1 MKMTSAEAN
10 KFLRKLHDDHSAL
23 ESMEMESRTFV
34 AATTEKL
41 EDARP
46 EYDYTAVQEKL
57 AELEDKARR
66 VKHAINNFN
75 ISQAIDDSG
84 MTIDQALVYI
94 PQLSERKRKLAIM
107 RAAQKKKR
115 NESMKSSNLIE
126 YTYANYDIEQAEADY
141 QSTSDELARVQ
152 NALDLIRLSEDQ
164 FVHWAY
170 HDLTPDG
177 FPKKNAPCV
186 HEQYH
191 YEMPVD
197 NSSCNVANAWLDLYE
212 HTGDKLAF
220 AKAKALIDNI
230 TIQQN
235 AVNGKIPT
243 TFEWREAGK
252 DRKRTFWINCSFSSV
267 TTLLRFASMIE

>member
-10 KFLRKLHDDHSAL
+10 KLLRKLHDDHSAL
-23 ESMEMESRTFV
+23 KRMETESRTFV

-66 VKHAINNFN
+66 VKHAINLFN
-75 ISQAIDDSG
+75 ISQAIDGSG

-126 YTYANYDIEQAEADY
+126 YTYTNYDIEQAEADY
-141 QSTSDELARVQ
+141 QSASDELARVQ
-152 NALDLIRLSEDQ
+152 NALDLINSTVQ
-164 FVHWAY
+164 F
-170 HDLTPDG
+170 
-177 FPKKNAPCV
+177 
-186 HEQYH
+186 E
-191 YEMPVD
+191 
-197 NSSCNVANAWLDLYE
+197 
-212 HTGDKLAF
+212 
-220 AKAKALIDNI
+220 IDI
-230 TIQQN
+230 
-235 AVNGKIPT
+235 
-243 TFEWREAGK
+243 
-252 DRKRTFWINCSFSSV
+252 
-267 TTLLRFASMIE
+267 